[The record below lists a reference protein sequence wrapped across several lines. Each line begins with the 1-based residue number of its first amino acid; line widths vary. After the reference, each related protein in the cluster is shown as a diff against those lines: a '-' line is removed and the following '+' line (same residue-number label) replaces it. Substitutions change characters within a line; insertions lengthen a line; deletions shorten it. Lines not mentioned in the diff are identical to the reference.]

1 MESTAGTVSAQSEK
15 IESLERENRALKAA
29 LEERDA
35 ALQDARTTLVRSA
48 AYNKRVYQDAPVP
61 IVIIDPAIGIVDCN
75 QAAVRIYGFSSR
87 DEVLGKMPLDFSAPT
102 QYDGTDTQTAGEEIT
117 RTIFEHGIANFLWR
131 ARRANGEIFDA
142 EVNLMAFDCGGR
154 ILLRFTVDDVSEK
167 RRARQE
173 IDRQQAEIRKL
184 LQEQQVIF
192 ENTPNGI
199 CYSADGIV
207 LRVNKR
213 LCENM
218 GMARE
223 DLLGQPVART
233 LFSSEENYQA
243 FAAMAAPLLS
253 AGKEVRME

>member
-1 MESTAGTVSAQSEK
+1 M
-15 IESLERENRALKAA
+15 KAA

-35 ALQDARTTLVRSA
+35 ALQDARATLVRSA

-117 RTIFEHGIANFLWR
+117 RTIFEHGIANFCG
-131 ARRANGEIFDA
+131 ARGAR
-142 EVNLMAFDCGGR
+142 MARSSMPRSISWPSIAAVAFCCASRWMTSRKTPRPAGDRPPAGR
-154 ILLRFTVDDVSEK
+154 NPQAAAGAAGHLREH
-167 RRARQE
+167 
-173 IDRQQAEIRKL
+173 
-184 LQEQQVIF
+184 
-192 ENTPNGI
+192 PNGI

-233 LFSSEENYQA
+233 LFFQ
-243 FAAMAAPLLS
+243 
-253 AGKEVRME
+253 